1 MKPSHLIL
9 ACTNYQLFNDP
20 AHILEKLSSCIDL
33 IFTSQPS
40 IVVNSC
46 AHSSL
51 HANCQHQNVFAK
63 FDLNIYDQPPYEVL
77 FLLDR
82 RFVNSVGKEPY
93 QI

>member
-9 ACTNYQLFNDP
+9 ACTNYQLFYDP

-33 IFTSQPS
+33 IFTSQPN

-51 HANCQHQNVFAK
+51 HAKCQHQNVFAK